1 MKKKTPQ
8 RMMQET
14 RRILIL
20 KFSDTDLSSEE
31 LESPVKSQKIRKSVN
46 RSQLKPTKRKKKKDI
61 TKYIDPS
68 KSTSEIGKKIPFPV
82 ESTIILKLISIEE
95 KKHGNLTKD
104 IKNDS
109 NLVNSIFVKPSNTK
123 DKKRAWDKCHVC
135 VFCQNRFSKL
145 S

>member
-1 MKKKTPQ
+1 
-8 RMMQET
+8 MQET

-31 LESPVKSQKIRKSVN
+31 LESRVKSQKIRKSVN
-46 RSQLKPTKRKKKKDI
+46 RSQLKPTKGKKKDI

-68 KSTSEIGKKIPFPV
+68 KSTSGIGKKVPFPV
-82 ESTIILKLISIEE
+82 ESTIILKLIPIEE

-123 DKKRAWDKCHVC
+123 DKKRAWDKCHMC
-135 VFCQNRFSKL
+135 VFCQNRFPKL